1 MRITH
6 LGHSCILVEAAG
18 QRILVDPGNLSKSW
32 RGLTDL
38 DAILVTHRHPDHVDP
53 EHIGALVDA
62 NSGAVVRAEE
72 GACHEIPALDADPVA
87 PGDVLQI
94 GEVRIEAVGGHHAVI
109 HRDLEP
115 IGNVGYLIGEGLG
128 TILYHPGDELDETP
142 RGVGVLACPAHAPWA
157 AMKETVDFARSVGAR
172 HGFLIHEGLL
182 NERGWQLSFDRHQE
196 MVSTTFHDLRDGQP
210 WEVPQG

>member
-94 GEVRIEAVGGHHAVI
+94 GEVRIEDLPYNRTTSPQSSLSQPIADSLSTDGGIVHTWC
-109 HRDLEP
+109 DS
-115 IGNVGYLIGEGLG
+115 GSCCGY
-128 TILYHPGDELDETP
+128 PVP
-142 RGVGVLACPAHAPWA
+142 
-157 AMKETVDFARSVGAR
+157 
-172 HGFLIHEGLL
+172 
-182 NERGWQLSFDRHQE
+182 
-196 MVSTTFHDLRDGQP
+196 
-210 WEVPQG
+210 VPQV

>member
-94 GEVRIEAVGGHHAVI
+94 GEVRIEAVGGRHAVI

-142 RGVGVLACPAHAPWA
+142 RVLTCWL
-157 AMKETVDFARSVGAR
+157 ARLMPR
-172 HGFLIHEGLL
+172 GL
-182 NERGWQLSFDRHQE
+182 R
-196 MVSTTFHDLRDGQP
+196 
-210 WEVPQG
+210 

>member
-18 QRILVDPGNLSKSW
+18 QRILVDPGNLSQSW

-94 GEVRIEAVGGHHAVI
+94 GEVRIEAVGGRHAVI

-142 RGVGVLACPAHAPWA
+142 RGVDVLACPAHAPWA

-196 MVSTTFHDLRDGQP
+196 MVPTTFHDLRDGQP
-210 WEVPQG
+210 WEVPQD